1 MTNGKEQSIQRI
13 PELLDRYELYAK
25 AAGFSD
31 AQISHMRRCVGY
43 FDRFLGG
50 IKDPAAI
57 KPDDFRLFLADLRTR
72 HPWRGLKTEQARLLS
87 GTTINTYA
95 RAIKTFFKWMAD
107 EKIIPTDPIAAV
119 RIPRKPKTLPK
130 IYSEQDLVAVIRAAE
145 TNVRDNTIF
154 SLYPNTRI
162 LRFIVLHI
170 IQSGYNYN

>member
-1 MTNGKEQSIQRI
+1 MGPAMAAIFT
-13 PELLDRYELYAK
+13 RYELYAG
-25 AAGFSD
+25 AAGFSPAHID
-31 AQISHMRRCVGY
+31 DMRNSVRY
-43 FDRFLGG
+43 FDQFLGV
-50 IKDPAAI
+50 IRDPAAVTA
-57 KPDDFRLFLADLRTR
+57 DDFRRYLVYLPTK
-72 HPWRGLKTEQARLLS
+72 PVWKGLKNEQARLLS
-87 GTTINTYA
+87 GTSVNTYA
-95 RAIKTFFKWMAD
+95 GAIKTFFKWMAD

-145 TNVRDNTIF
+145 TNVRDNAIF

>member
-1 MTNGKEQSIQRI
+1 
-13 PELLDRYELYAK
+13 
-25 AAGFSD
+25 
-31 AQISHMRRCVGY
+31 
-43 FDRFLGG
+43 
-50 IKDPAAI
+50 
-57 KPDDFRLFLADLRTR
+57 
-72 HPWRGLKTEQARLLS
+72 
-87 GTTINTYA
+87 
-95 RAIKTFFKWMAD
+95 MAD